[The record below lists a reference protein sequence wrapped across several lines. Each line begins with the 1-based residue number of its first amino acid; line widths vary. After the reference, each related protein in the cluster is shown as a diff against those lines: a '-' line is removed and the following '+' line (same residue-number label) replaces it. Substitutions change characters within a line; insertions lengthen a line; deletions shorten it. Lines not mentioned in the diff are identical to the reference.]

1 LITKTDFSRTTRS
14 YTLLTDIRL
23 LNSIFIKILLL
34 ELNNLL
40 LSSRRR
46 LILNMIRL
54 KLDLLHHLVTA
65 SLALDQVL

>member
-1 LITKTDFSRTTRS
+1 MITKTDFSRITRS

-40 LSSRRR
+40 LLSKGL

-54 KLDLLHHLVTA
+54 KLDLQHHLVTT
-65 SLALDQVL
+65 SPVLDQVP

>member
-40 LSSRRR
+40 RQSRGL

-65 SLALDQVL
+65 SPVLDQVP

>member
-1 LITKTDFSRTTRS
+1 MITKTDFSRTTRS

-23 LNSIFIKILLL
+23 LNSIFTKILLL

-40 LSSRRR
+40 LLSKGL

-54 KLDLLHHLVTA
+54 KLDLQHHLVTT
-65 SLALDQVL
+65 SPVLDQVP

>member
-1 LITKTDFSRTTRS
+1 MITKTDFSRTTRS

-40 LSSRRR
+40 RQSRRL

-54 KLDLLHHLVTA
+54 KLDLLHHLVTR
-65 SLALDQVL
+65 SLALDQVP

>member
-1 LITKTDFSRTTRS
+1 MITKTDFSRTTRS

-40 LSSRRR
+40 RQSRGL

-65 SLALDQVL
+65 SPVLDQVP